1 MTRQWYQEHGFKMSS
16 LIDETEI
23 ARAEA
28 DVVAAYIVPIVGA
41 VNIPTSVRENAIA
54 NLAFLLLLQR
64 TTFLT
69 RSGAKTKTGY
79 NSQDA
84 SDWARLQDAAT
95 SCHLALQTLR
105 AQLGVNADADVTDIC
120 KIYFKTNFISL

>member
-28 DVVAAYIVPIVGA
+28 DVTAAYVVPIVGA
-41 VNIPTSVRENAIA
+41 AIVPETVCENAIA

-69 RSGAKTKTGY
+69 RAGAKTKTGY

-84 SDWARLQDAAT
+84 GDWARLQDAAT
-95 SCHLALQTLR
+95 SCHLALETLR
-105 AQLGVNADADVTDIC
+105 AQAGVNAKANVTDIC